1 MDEIDL
7 QILQML
13 KANSRIT
20 SSEISKVIHLS
31 IPSIAERIR
40 KLEKNG
46 IIEQFT
52 VKLNRRAIG
61 QNCMVY
67 IFVQLHGSVE
77 TEHFRKTIVES
88 KYVLECH
95 HTSGE
100 YDYLLKVALPD
111 ISELEGFITY
121 TLKSKYNIVRSNTVF
136 ILSTLKEE
144 E

>member
-7 QILQML
+7 QILKML
-13 KANSRIT
+13 KSNSRIT

-52 VKLNRRAIG
+52 VKLNRRAMG

-67 IFVQLHGSVE
+67 ILLQLHGSVE
-77 TEHFRKTIVES
+77 TQLFRQTIVES
-88 KYVLECH
+88 QYVLECH

-111 ISELEGFITY
+111 ISELEGFITD
-121 TLKSKYNIVRSNTVF
+121 TLKSNYNIIRSNTVF
-136 ILSTLKEE
+136 ILSSLKEE
-144 E
+144 D

>member
-1 MDEIDL
+1 MDDIDL
-7 QILQML
+7 QILRML

-20 SSEISKVIHLS
+20 SSEISKAIHLS

-46 IIEQFT
+46 VIEQFT
-52 VKLNRRAIG
+52 VKINRRAMG

-67 IFVQLHGSVE
+67 IFIQLHGSEE
-77 TEHFRKTIVES
+77 TQLFRETIVKSEF
-88 KYVLECH
+88 VLECH

-100 YDYLLKVALPD
+100 YDYLLKVVLPE

-121 TLKSKYNIVRSNTVF
+121 TLKSKFNIVRSNTVF
-136 ILSTLKEE
+136 ILSTLKEDE
-144 E
+144 